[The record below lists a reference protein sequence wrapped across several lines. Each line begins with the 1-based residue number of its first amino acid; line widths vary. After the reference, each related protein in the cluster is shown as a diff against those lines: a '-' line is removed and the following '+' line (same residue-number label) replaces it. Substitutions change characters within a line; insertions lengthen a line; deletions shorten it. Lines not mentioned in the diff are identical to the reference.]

1 MRTLLHIGMSK
12 TGSTSL
18 QKTLLASE
26 PALRARGV
34 LFPRNPRNVGYANHK
49 LLLAAGMFDFGRLP
63 RHLTRGESPDSL
75 ARKSRRFLDRM
86 RGAVAQHAPRCV
98 ILSTESL
105 FRALRGPALSRLP
118 ELVGDPDAT
127 TVVAYLR
134 RPSEHYAS
142 SLQQHLKAS
151 HAVRQPK
158 PVKTRGILKGY
169 AGVFGDAA
177 LAPRLFHRKALVD
190 GDIVADFVAA
200 HLAPYG
206 VTRADLAPAEPLN
219 ATLSA
224 ESADLSRRF
233 RFAFHAED
241 NDRLTR
247 ASRTMVAALR
257 AADGAVGAPRPR
269 LKPEVAESVDYA
281 RTDPLWLRDAHGLVF
296 PDFDYARL
304 ERKDL
309 AAPPGRDLALEE
321 IVEIDRARQRAIL
334 AELRASDWAGAKRRA
349 WIDGLLADLA

>member
-12 TGSTSL
+12 TGTTAL

-26 PALRARGV
+26 ATLRARGV
-34 LFPRNPRNVGYANHK
+34 LYPRNPRDVDYASHK
-49 LLLAAGMFDFGRLP
+49 LLLAAGLFGFDQLP
-63 RHLTRGESPDSL
+63 RHLTRGEQADSL
-75 ARKSRRFLDRM
+75 ARKSRRFLERM
-86 RGAVAQHAPRCV
+86 RAAVAETAPRCV

-105 FRALRGPALSRLP
+105 FRALPEPALSRLP
-118 ELVGDPDAT
+118 DLVGDPDAT

-151 HAVRQPK
+151 HAIRQPE
-158 PVKTRGILKGY
+158 PVKTRSILKRY

-177 LAPRLFHRKALVD
+177 LAPRLFHRPALAE

-206 VTRADLAPAEPLN
+206 VSRAELAPPEPLN
-219 ATLSA
+219 ITLSA

-233 RFAFHAED
+233 RLAFHADE

-247 ASRTMVAALR
+247 ASRTLAAALR
-257 AADGAVGAPRPR
+257 AADAVVGAQRPR
-269 LKPEVAESVDYA
+269 LKPEVAEFVDYA
-281 RTDPLWLRDAHGLVF
+281 RTESAVAARRPWHRLPRLRLC
-296 PDFDYARL
+296 PART
-304 ERKDL
+304 EGS
-309 AAPPGRDLALEE
+309 PPR
-321 IVEIDRARQRAIL
+321 
-334 AELRASDWAGAKRRA
+334 RRA
-349 WIDGLLADLA
+349 EA